1 MIKQF
6 VAFLAIVLLS
16 NLTFASSV
24 ISPNQTYS
32 DYSTQNSGKTGII
45 EMPNARVMEDWQM
58 RANYNYNNPFI
69 YYGVAISPFPRLEMN
84 FRMTQIQGLVGTG
97 DWSGYGD
104 YKDKA
109 IDLKFLLAK
118 EDEIWPAIAIGVD
131 DITGTAL
138 FASKYI
144 VLSKRLGFLDVS
156 GGYAIGRMGGSDIS
170 EFYNMRD
177 GQDAAMQFLAST
189 QLNGNFFAGL
199 EAHIT
204 PDITLKAEYSP
215 IDYMKDQVNPFKKGL
230 VEEPALD
237 FNFGVAYNL
246 TDKINFSANF
256 ERGNSV
262 SLGLHMR
269 FPFDKEGLYPLQ
281 PDPRWDAPETL
292 KETFKTKN
300 DEELKNGIADEVAAE
315 KLANVDAAI
324 NGKNVWVG
332 IENPRYNS
340 DAKALGRAADTI
352 DEIAPEKI
360 DTLYLALKHRN
371 VEHTV
376 IKVDREELKILK
388 NDPSAISDADMKRNI
403 EIYNN
408 PKDAYK
414 EFSDGKEIAKTESIG
429 TEHLKFIHRP
439 HLQSFFNAKD
449 NPFVYR
455 FTWLAGY
462 QYFPWDGA
470 MIQHR
475 MRVPLFTTMDQIAD
489 KTLEP
494 EATATRTDVLKYQQY
509 NNLQMND
516 FSFDQIINLPFESLG
531 RVSIGYFEPAFAG
544 YGLEWYKPIFNGR
557 FGVGLEY
564 QKVNKREVDDFF
576 AIKDQSFDAK
586 FINFYAE
593 IFPEF
598 GISTSLKYGQ
608 FLAGD
613 KGFKWTITRQYK
625 GFTVGAY
632 IAKTDTSIFTSQE
645 NKDYVDKGIFF
656 SIPIS
661 VVKSQDSQGYLNYG
675 LSAWTR
681 DVAQSAVQPSS
692 LVGTKINNAYR
703 FQSTIED
710 FKY

>member
-1 MIKQF
+1 MKKQF
-6 VAFLAIVLLS
+6 CLLLFAFCITIS
-16 NLTFASSV
+16 FASSS
-24 ISPNQTYS
+24 IAPNQTYA
-32 DYSTQNSGKTGII
+32 DYSSQNSGKTGII
-45 EMPNARVMEDWQM
+45 EMPNARIMEDWQI
-58 RANYNYNNPFI
+58 RANFNYNNPFV
-69 YYGVAISPFPRLEMN
+69 YYGIAIAPFPRLEMN
-84 FRMTQIQGLVGTG
+84 FRMTQIQGISAFSAS
-97 DWSGYGD
+97 DGYGD

-109 IDLKFLLAK
+109 IDLKFLLVK
-118 EDEIWPAIAIGVD
+118 EDYVWPAITIGLD

-138 FASKYI
+138 YASKYI
-144 VLSKRLGFLDVS
+144 ALSKRVGFLDFT

-170 EFYNMRD
+170 QFYNIRD
-177 GQDAAMQFLAST
+177 GQDAGMQFLAST
-189 QLNGNFFAGL
+189 SLKGNFFAGV

-204 PDITLKAEYSP
+204 PDLTLKAEYSP
-215 IDYMKDQVNPFKKGL
+215 IDYMKDQVNVFKAGL
-230 VEEPALD
+230 VEQPALD

-246 TDKINFSANF
+246 TDKINMSANF

-262 SLGLHMR
+262 SLGMHMR

-281 PDPRWDAPETL
+281 SEPHWDASPEL
-292 KETFKTKN
+292 KEAFALKN
-300 DEELKNGIADEVAAE
+300 DEDLKNGIADEVAAE

-324 NGKNVWVG
+324 NDNKVWVG

-340 DAKALGRAADTI
+340 DAKALGRAADVI
-352 DEIAPEKI
+352 DEIAPDKI

-371 VEHTV
+371 IEHTV
-376 IKVDREELKILK
+376 IKVDREELKSIK
-388 NDPSAISDADMKRNI
+388 RDAASVSEAEMKRNI
-403 EIYNN
+403 EVYGS
-408 PKDAYK
+408 PKDAYS
-414 EFSDGKEIAKTESIG
+414 EFSGTKQLDKTDPIG
-429 TEHLKFIHRP
+429 TKSFMFIHRP

-462 QYFPWDGA
+462 RYFPWDGA
-470 MIQHR
+470 MIQQR
-475 MRVPLFTTMDQIAD
+475 MRIPLFSTMDEIAD

-509 NNLQMND
+509 NHLQMND
-516 FSFDQIINLPFESLG
+516 FTLDQIVSLPFESLG
-531 RVSIGYFEPAFAG
+531 RVSVGYFEPAFAG
-544 YGLEWYKPIFNGR
+544 YGVEWYKPINGGH

-564 QKVNKREVDDFF
+564 QKVKKREVDDFF
-576 AIKDQSFDAK
+576 ALKEQSFDAK

-593 IFPEF
+593 ISSEF
-598 GISTSLKYGQ
+598 GISTSLKYGE

-613 KGFKWTITRQYK
+613 RGFKWTVSREYK

-632 IAKTDTSIFTSQE
+632 IAKTDTSLFTAQE
-645 NKDYVDKGIFF
+645 NKDYIDKGVFF

-661 VVKSQDSQGYLNYG
+661 VVKNQDTQGYLNYG

-703 FQSTIED
+703 LQNTIED